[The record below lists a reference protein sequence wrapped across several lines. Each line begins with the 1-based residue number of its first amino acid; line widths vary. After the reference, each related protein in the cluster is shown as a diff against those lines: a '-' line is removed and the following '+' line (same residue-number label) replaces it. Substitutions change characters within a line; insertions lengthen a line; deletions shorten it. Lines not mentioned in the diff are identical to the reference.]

1 MAAISK
7 LSTGVR
13 AAIDPAP
20 SDQITTKLAETMAQ
34 GDVARLDT
42 TNGTFTGANGTTTGE
57 AAAPLY
63 ILLSGGV
70 AGEFVTGV
78 SNGFIAGF
86 DVSGLNFSAAVY
98 LSDTDKTL
106 ADAAG
111 TVSTV
116 IGRVVPA
123 TANGALPFDKILKVG
138 S

>member
-13 AAIDPAP
+13 PAGIP
-20 SDQITTKLAETMAQ
+20 TDDDQLTTKLAETMAQ

-57 AAAPLY
+57 AAAPLF
-63 ILLSGGV
+63 ILLNGGI
-70 AGEFVTGV
+70 AGEYVTGV
-78 SNGFIAGF
+78 RKGKIAGF
-86 DVSGLNFSAAVY
+86 DLSGLNFSAAVY

-116 IGRVVPA
+116 VGRVIPA
-123 TANGALPFDKILKVG
+123 TGNAAVPFDKILLVG
-138 S
+138 

>member
-13 AAIDPAP
+13 AADIPER
-20 SDQITTKLAETMAQ
+20 QLTTALAETMAQ
-34 GDVARLDT
+34 GDVARLDA

-57 AAAPLY
+57 AKAPLY
-63 ILLSGGV
+63 ILLTGGV

-78 SNGFIAGF
+78 ERGKIAGF
-86 DVSGLNFSAAVY
+86 DLSARSFGDPIY

-116 IGRVVPA
+116 VGRVIAGTASA
-123 TANGALPFDKILKVG
+123 TQPYDKLLEVG
-138 S
+138 